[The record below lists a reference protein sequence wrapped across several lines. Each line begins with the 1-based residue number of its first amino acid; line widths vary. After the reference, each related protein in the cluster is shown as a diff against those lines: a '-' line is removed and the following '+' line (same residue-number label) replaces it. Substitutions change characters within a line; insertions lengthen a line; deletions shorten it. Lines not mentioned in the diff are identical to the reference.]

1 MYLKYSYINT
11 VTFIWQINYC
21 FYIYCQTKLY
31 FLSKKDCW
39 DFFLF
44 PAVIFPYFFALT
56 KYPPVNNKN
65 LDHLSGFYISPP
77 VFNIMRTSTWPVYR
91 NRHGTNGTKSRR
103 ASHIFT
109 KSLRSVNTGTC
120 WEGSND
126 MLTKREHEQHRAF
139 IKKDSK
145 LQEE

>member
-11 VTFIWQINYC
+11 VTFIWQINDC

-77 VFNIMRTSTWPVYR
+77 VFNIGARLHGLCIEIDMVQMEQ
-91 NRHGTNGTKSRR
+91 NRAERLIYLQSHCALWIQVLAER
-103 ASHIFT
+103 AVTTYLLKENMNNIELS
-109 KSLRSVNTGTC
+109 
-120 WEGSND
+120 
-126 MLTKREHEQHRAF
+126 
-139 IKKDSK
+139 
-145 LQEE
+145 